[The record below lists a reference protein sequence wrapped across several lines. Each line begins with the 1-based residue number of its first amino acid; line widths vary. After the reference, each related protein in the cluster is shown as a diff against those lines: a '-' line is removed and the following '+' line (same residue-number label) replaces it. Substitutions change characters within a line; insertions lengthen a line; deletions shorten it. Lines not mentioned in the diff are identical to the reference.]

1 MDMTKTAFHHGLSA
15 RIGALEACE
24 GGILERKPEALET
37 VRRLSRSFRG
47 LRDAPDEPEAV
58 KILKALEEIDDEELP
73 ARFRSALPRLREL
86 AHGKSP
92 AKTGILLV
100 DDDPLMTE
108 FLQGL
113 LGDSN
118 REIFIART
126 GAEAEKIVGEKDI
139 SLVLLDIM
147 LPDADGRNL
156 LERFRERFEAPSM
169 PIVMLSGKKDPRIQT
184 ECFALGADAYFQKPV
199 DPFTLATALA
209 SYLQRT
215 ADFTR
220 LSSRD
225 PLTGL
230 PNREAFAQAFVRASS
245 LSVRTR
251 APLAIALLD
260 LDLFKSV
267 NDLHGHGVG
276 DAVLRR
282 TGAVIGRCLR
292 ASDFFARWGGD
303 EFALLFSNTDLPS
316 ARLTL
321 EKALKILRADV
332 FEAGGAEQNFQIS
345 FSAGVAPV
353 EAGASV
359 EQAVAHADR
368 LLFRAKAQGRS
379 RVLAEDDSLMRKRK
393 ILLIGGGFSTLEVQG
408 KLELLGMSP
417 LFAEDA
423 GAASSILSR
432 SAASLV
438 VLDLDLP
445 GANAFEFLRS
455 LRGDPALSRIPVLA
469 LTNPSSRDEF
479 VRALR
484 AGADDCASKPVAPT
498 ELSARVLRLL
508 K

>member
-1 MDMTKTAFHHGLSA
+1 M
-15 RIGALEACE
+15 
-24 GGILERKPEALET
+24 ERRPEAIET

-58 KILKALEEIDDEELP
+58 KLMEALEETDDENLP

-86 AHGKSP
+86 ARGMSP

-108 FLQGL
+108 SLKGL
-113 LGDSN
+113 LGDAN
-118 REIFIART
+118 REIFVANS
-126 GAEAEKIVGEKDI
+126 GAEAEKIIGEKDV

-147 LPDADGRNL
+147 LQDADGRNL
-156 LERFRERFEAPSM
+156 LEKFRERFEAPSM
-169 PIVMLSGKKDPRIQT
+169 PIVMLSSKKDPRIQT

-199 DPFTLATALA
+199 DPYTLATALA

-230 PNREAFAQAFVRASS
+230 PNRDAFAQAFVRASS

-251 APLAIALLD
+251 APLSIALLD

-282 TGAVIGRCLR
+282 AGAVIGRCLR

-303 EFALLFSNTDLPS
+303 EFALLFSNTDLPN

-321 EKALKILRADV
+321 EKALKVLRADV
-332 FEAGGAEQNFQIS
+332 FEFGGSERNVQIT
-345 FSAGVAPV
+345 FSAGVVPV

-368 LLFRAKAQGRS
+368 LLLKAKAQGRS

-393 ILLIGGGFSTLEVQG
+393 ILLIGDGFSPTETQRQ
-408 KLELLGMSP
+408 LELLGMSP
-417 LFAEDA
+417 LYAADSA
-423 GAASSILSR
+423 AASSILSR
-432 SAASLV
+432 TAASLV

-445 GANAFEFLRS
+445 GVNAFEFLRS
-455 LRGDPALSRIPVLA
+455 LRGNAATARIPVLA
-469 LTNPSSRDEF
+469 LTNPDSRDEF

-484 AGADDCASKPVAPT
+484 AGADDCATKPVVPT
-498 ELSARVLRLL
+498 ELSARILRLL